1 MIPPVRIRDLP
12 DDQRRQLAA
21 DTHTP
26 VSCTFY
32 EMLTRLHQDAYTGQ
46 VVLHLHQ
53 GKPTVAEIPGPAE
66 QIRLR

>member
-1 MIPPVRIRDLP
+1 MSLTARETRS
-12 DDQRRQLAA
+12 A
-21 DTHTP
+21 DHDPSQGPLDP